1 MSDTTQR
8 WLFRRESYRPSK
20 ECIDPRLF
28 EVSLIRAC
36 EAKAFVITHHYSRTP
51 PGYDRYSF
59 GLFRAGELVGVAIL
73 SHPTMPNEHM
83 VKTFGGEFRQSMELS
98 RFVLLDS
105 VEGNGES
112 FFLNHCFRMLR
123 SVPDLRTGEKLRPQG
138 IVAFSD
144 PVPRHDAETG
154 VVLTPGHRGVV
165 YQASS
170 AVYLGRATPRTLHV
184 WPNGNVVNSRRMQKI
199 RALENGWRPAVEEF
213 REYGADEPWDDRRAW
228 LRHWLEQLTTKV
240 YHPGNHKYAWG
251 LSHAAK
257 LHLPQTLPYPR
268 QLG

>member
-1 MSDTTQR
+1 MNDLTQR
-8 WLFRRESYRPSK
+8 WLFGRERYRPAS
-20 ECIDPRLF
+20 ERIDPRLF
-28 EVSLIRAC
+28 DVALIRAC
-36 EAKAFVITHHYSRTP
+36 DAKAFVKTHHYSRTA

-59 GLFRAGELVGVAIL
+59 GLFRAGQLAGVAMF
-73 SHPTMPNEHM
+73 SHPTMPTASM
-83 VKTFGGEFRQSMELS
+83 LTTFGGEMRQSMELS

-123 SVPDLRTGEKLRPQG
+123 NAKDLRSGLKLKPQG

-144 PVPRHDAETG
+144 PVPRKDG
-154 VVLTPGHRGVV
+154 QGGVLTPGHRGIV

-170 AVYLGRATPRTLHV
+170 AVYVGRATARTLHV
-184 WPNGNVVNSRRMQKI
+184 WPSGIVVNSRRMQKI
-199 RALENGWRPAVEEF
+199 RALEKGWHPAVEEF
-213 REYGADEPWDDRRAW
+213 RSYGADDLWDDRRAW

-240 YHPGNHKYAWG
+240 YHPGNHKYVWG

-257 LHLPQTLPYPR
+257 LHLPAGLPYPR